1 MKHASLLLLLALVAC
16 NGGSGPAEGEESPIS
31 YIDSDEDT
39 ILDMHEGYGQ
49 TGEYD
54 DAGEPIEASEDADGD
69 GTPDHLDTD
78 SDDDGILDKD
88 EAGDADVLT
97 LPWDSDAD
105 GIADFRDLDSDDNCI
120 PDADE
125 GGTDTD
131 NDGVGDFADLD
142 DDGDGINDAIELG
155 DDCTELDSDG
165 DGDPDYHDLDSDG
178 DGIGDLYEGG
188 VTQWE
193 DEPQDSDA
201 DGIPDYLD
209 SDSDNNG
216 VADSIEGG
224 VGGPQEE
231 PVDTDG
237 DGIYDFADTDDDGDG
252 LSDLDELN
260 VYGTNPWD
268 DDTDGDGFSDGAELS
283 SGSDPL
289 DADSIVEGLYVTV
302 EERATVEEDFAFTLN
317 VQMGDIAFLLD
328 TTCSMSA
335 TVNAM
340 SSEFSQIVST
350 LSTSLPDGEYGV
362 ATYDDYAY
370 GGYGSTY
377 YGDKPFELRQ
387 QITSNVSKVQS
398 TLSSIP
404 LHGGS
409 DGPESGMEALYQGL
423 VGDGYDQ
430 NCNGRYDS
438 STDVRSYVSYSG
450 DAFSGSESGSE
461 TSDSGGGSNGGFG
474 FRDYA
479 LPVIVYATDNYLRD
493 PDSSGTSYS
502 GSPGGCPLDA
512 GRNDV
517 VAAANDQGAYLIGI
531 STYSS
536 LPTSQMKQLA
546 NQTGSTIG
554 GSELVYSW
562 SGNSSTLRKTITDAI
577 EDLVT
582 SVQFDYVSLQVEND
596 PHGFVTSIDPEQYSL
611 GGAVNGQEIDFK
623 LDFRGVVAATDED
636 QIFTLTLNIVG
647 DDTVLLDT
655 LDILVLV
662 PGRSY

>member
-1 MKHASLLLLLALVAC
+1 MKYSSVILVAALVGC
-16 NGGSGPAEGEESPIS
+16 NGGDGTPDGEETPIS

-49 TGEYD
+49 TGEFD
-54 DAGEPIEASEDADGD
+54 DNGDPIEESEDADGD

-78 SDDDGILDKD
+78 SDDDGIPDKD
-88 EAGDADVLT
+88 EAGDSDVLT

-105 GIADFRDLDSDDNCI
+105 GVADFRDLDSDDNCI

-131 NDGVGDFADLD
+131 DDGVGDFADLD

-155 DDCTELDSDG
+155 DDCTEI
-165 DGDPDYHDLDSDG
+165 DSDG
-178 DGIGDLYEGG
+178 DGIGDKYEGG

-209 SDSDNNG
+209 DDSDNNG

-224 VGGPQEE
+224 VGGPEEE

-252 LSDLDELN
+252 LSDVDELTI
-260 VYGTNPWD
+260 YGTDPWS
-268 DDTDGDGFSDGAELS
+268 DDTDGDGFADGAELS
-283 SGSDPL
+283 SGSDPN
-289 DADSIVEGLYVTV
+289 DPDSVVEGLYVTV
-302 EERATVEEDFAFTLN
+302 EERATVEEDFNFTLN

-328 TTCSMSA
+328 TTCSMGS
-335 TVNAM
+335 TINAM
-340 SSEFSQIVST
+340 GSEFSQIVSV
-350 LSTSLPDGEYGV
+350 LSTSLPDAEYGV

-377 YGDKPFELRQ
+377 SSDKPFELRQ
-387 QITSNVSKVQS
+387 QVTDNVSTVQS

-438 STDVRSYVSYSG
+438 STDVRSFISYSG
-450 DAFSGSESGSE
+450 DAYGGTASGSQGS
-461 TSDSGGGSNGGFG
+461 SSGGGNNGGFG

-479 LPVIVYATDNYLRD
+479 LPVVVYATDNYLRD
-493 PDSSGTSYS
+493 PDSSNGSYNGT
-502 GSPGGCPLDA
+502 PGGCPLDA
-512 GRNDV
+512 GRSDV
-517 VAAANDQGAYLIGI
+517 VAAATAQGAYLIGI
-531 STYSS
+531 ATYSS
-536 LPTSQMKQLA
+536 LPTSQMNQLA

-562 SGNSSTLRKTITDAI
+562 SGSSSTLRKTITDAI

-596 PHGFVTSIDPEQYSL
+596 PHGFVTGISPEQYSL
-611 GGAVNGQEIDFK
+611 GGAVNGQEIDFT